1 MGDKRARPLGNSARQ
16 MIRMIDWELASA
28 YRKLAAASDGTPM
41 LRAEVQ
47 LVATQVR
54 GHLSEARRMISEVE
68 KLGLPGTGP
77 LGDEP

>member
-1 MGDKRARPLGNSARQ
+1 
-16 MIRMIDWELASA
+16 MIQVIDMELASA

-54 GHLSEARRMISEVE
+54 GHLSEARRMCSEIE
-68 KLGLPGTGP
+68 KLGLGTGP
-77 LGDEP
+77 LGKVDEP